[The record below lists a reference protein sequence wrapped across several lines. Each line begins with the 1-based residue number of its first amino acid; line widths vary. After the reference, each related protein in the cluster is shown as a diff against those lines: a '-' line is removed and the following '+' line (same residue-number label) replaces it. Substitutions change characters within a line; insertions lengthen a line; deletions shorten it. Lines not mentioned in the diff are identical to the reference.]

1 MGWGV
6 FFEGDPYSFLAMI
19 HRFQLSFI
27 RSSTVTFF
35 GVLAGVATG
44 FFVMSGL
51 ACRALRSCSS
61 ANAERW
67 SVFAGSGGVT
77 DALPGSA
84 DSLAAIVDGSTGCNV
99 SADGCCT
106 GGGTDAVGDA
116 GVSDDMNI
124 QAPTAANI
132 RRVPAAAITGTG
144 RPDLRS

>member
-19 HRFQLSFI
+19 LRFQLSFI

-35 GVLAGVATG
+35 GVLPGVATG
-44 FFVMSGL
+44 FFVVSGL
-51 ACRALRSCSS
+51 ACRALPSCSS

-77 DALPGSA
+77 EALPGSA
-84 DSLAAIVDGSTGCNV
+84 DSLAAIVDGSTVCIGTTAGC
-99 SADGCCT
+99 ST
-106 GGGTDAVGDA
+106 GGGTDAVEGA

-124 QAPTAANI
+124 DRKSTRLNSSHSQISYA
-132 RRVPAAAITGTG
+132 V
-144 RPDLRS
+144 